1 VTLKSLHAGK
11 TYHYFFEVE
20 GNLRYDFAID
30 SAKIT
35 VGKYLEDLINYEE
48 CMKPELELTMM
59 NRKGPIRIIANF
71 ITIQHQQQHTQPI
84 STSSSVDSSSSVLMV
99 SWENTDTPNPE
110 QDQWKPTK
118 WQKKSTK
125 TKQVTFD
132 ETNSFRF
139 FGARIHTVC

>member
-11 TYHYFFEVE
+11 TYYYFFEVE

-35 VGKYLEDLINYEE
+35 VGKYLEDLINYED

-59 NRKGPIRIIANF
+59 NRKGPIRIIANV
-71 ITIQHQQQHTQPI
+71 ISIQHQQQHTQPI

-110 QDQWKPTK
+110 QD
-118 WQKKSTK
+118 
-125 TKQVTFD
+125 
-132 ETNSFRF
+132 
-139 FGARIHTVC
+139 